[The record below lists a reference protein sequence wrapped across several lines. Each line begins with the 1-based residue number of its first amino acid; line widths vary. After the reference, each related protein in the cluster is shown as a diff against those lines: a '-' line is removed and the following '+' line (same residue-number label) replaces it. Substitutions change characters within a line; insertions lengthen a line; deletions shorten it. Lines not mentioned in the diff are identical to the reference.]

1 MTKADEV
8 REGLKY
14 KKPKR
19 SVHQDI
25 DFLSTGSTL
34 LDLGCSGRLA
44 GGFAKGKYYFLV
56 GDSDSGKSFL
66 SMSCYAEACLNPNFK
81 DYRLIHDDVEG
92 GVLMDVAK
100 MFGQEAAS
108 RIEPPAGTRSK
119 PRYSSTV
126 EEFFF
131 HLKDAFDLGTP
142 FVYVLDSEDALPPEA
157 WLKTQDKK
165 RKIALKGRA
174 PAQEDKT
181 GSYGTEK
188 AKANSVG
195 MRSVIAKLRDSGS
208 ILLIISQ
215 TRDNIGWNSQYQ
227 PKTHGGGHAL
237 TFYATVKM
245 WSSVRK
251 RLTVSYKDK
260 DRVQGILARLD
271 IKRTRFTG
279 RPVKVDIP
287 IYWSSGIDD
296 IGSCVDWLL
305 EEKHWKENNG
315 VIIVPEWETS
325 PLNRDDLVA
334 YIEEASLSEEL
345 RQVVAGTWAR
355 IEAATVSGR
364 LNKYQQKGE
373 GT

>member
-1 MTKADEV
+1 MSKANEV

-14 KKPKR
+14 KKSRRPI
-19 SVHQDI
+19 HQDS

-44 GGFAKGKYYFLV
+44 GGFGKGKYYFLV
-56 GDSDSGKSFL
+56 GDSDSGKSYF
-66 SMSCYAEACLNPNFK
+66 SMTMFAEACLNPNFQG
-81 DYRLIHDDVEG
+81 YRLIQDDVEG

-100 MFGQEAAS
+100 TFGSDAAS

-119 PRYSSTV
+119 PKYSSTV

-131 HLKDAFDLGTP
+131 HLKDAFDAGVP
-142 FVYVLDSEDALPPEA
+142 FIYVLDSEDALPPEQ

-165 RKIALKGRA
+165 RKAALKGK
-174 PAQEDKT
+174 EDQT

-195 MRSVIAKLRDSGS
+195 MRTVISKLRDSGS

-215 TRDNIGWNSQYQ
+215 TRDNIGWNSQFQ

-251 RLTVSYKDK
+251 RLKVSYRDK
-260 DRVQGILARLD
+260 DRVQGILAQID

-279 RPVKVDIP
+279 RPVKVEVP

-296 IGSCVDWLL
+296 VGSCVDWLV
-305 EEKHWKENNG
+305 EEKAWKEG
-315 VIIVPEWETS
+315 DKGKIIVLEWDVS
-325 PLNRDDLVA
+325 LGRDELVA
-334 YIEEASLSEEL
+334 YVEEASLEGEL
-345 RQVVAGTWAR
+345 RQIVAGAWAK
-355 IEAATVSGR
+355 IEAATASGR
-364 LNKYQQKGE
+364 KNKYSKGE
-373 GT
+373 GI

>member
-1 MTKADEV
+1 MKSKANEV
-8 REGLKY
+8 REALKY

-19 SVHQDI
+19 PLHQDV

-44 GGFAKGKYYFLV
+44 GGLAKGKYYFLV

-66 SMSCYAEACLNPNFK
+66 SMSCFAESCLNPSFK
-81 DYRLIHDDVEG
+81 GHRLIHDDVEG

-100 MFGQEAAS
+100 MFGPDAAA
-108 RIEPPAGTRSK
+108 RIEPPAGTREK
-119 PRYSSTV
+119 PKYSSTV

-131 HLKDAFDLGTP
+131 HLDDAFKAGTP

-165 RKIALKGRA
+165 RKAALKGK
-174 PAQEDKT
+174 EDAA

-188 AKANSVG
+188 AKANSAG
-195 MRSVIAKLRDSGS
+195 MRSIIPRLRDSGS

-245 WSSVRK
+245 WSSVKK
-251 RLTVSYKDK
+251 RLKVSYKDK
-260 DRVQGILARLD
+260 DRVQGILAQVD
-271 IKRTRFTG
+271 VKRTRFTG
-279 RPVKVDIP
+279 RPVKVDVP

-296 IGSCVDWLL
+296 VGSCVDWLV
-305 EEKHWKENNG
+305 EEKAWKESETG
-315 VIIVPEWETS
+315 IFVPDWDVHLS
-325 PLNRDDLVA
+325 RDKLVS
-334 YIEEASLSEEL
+334 YVEEASLEGDL
-345 RQVVAGTWAR
+345 REIVAGAWAK

-364 LNKYQQKGE
+364 RNKYQKEE

>member
-1 MTKADEV
+1 MLDPDDIKEAM
-8 REGLKY
+8 RAR
-14 KKPKR
+14 KPRKPA
-19 SVHQDI
+19 HTDA

-66 SMSCYAEACLNPNFK
+66 SMSCFAEACLNPNFK
-81 DYRLIHDDVEG
+81 GHRLIHDDVEG

-100 MFGQEAAS
+100 MFGLEAAL
-108 RIEPPAGTRSK
+108 RIEPPAGTSK
-119 PRYSSTV
+119 KPKYSSTV

-131 HLKDAFDLGTP
+131 HLKDAFDLGQP
-142 FVYVLDSEDALPPEA
+142 FVYILDSEDALPPEA

-165 RKIALKGRA
+165 RKAALKGK
-174 PAQEDKT
+174 EDT
-181 GSYGTEK
+181 AGSYGTEK

-195 MRSVIAKLRDSGS
+195 MRSVIARLRDSGS

-245 WSSVRK
+245 WSSVKK
-251 RLTVSYKDK
+251 RLTVSYRDK

-287 IYWSSGIDD
+287 IYWSSGIDNV
-296 IGSCVDWLL
+296 GSCVDWLL
-305 EEKHWKENNG
+305 EEKHWREGDKG
-315 VIIVPEWETS
+315 IIVPEWDIQAYDR
-325 PLNRDDLVA
+325 NKLVA
-334 YIEEASLSEEL
+334 YIEDVMLENELYKIVAEA
-345 RQVVAGTWAR
+345 WAK

-364 LNKYQQKGE
+364 KNKYQGKE